1 MSTLL
6 GMAEHVVGRP
16 VAWGFAWAAAI
27 GAVLT
32 VLLTVVT
39 PYFGFLA
46 GIAGLVVLCIGLAR
60 HRTGPVTAVS
70 AGVVA
75 AVLCYLGIWLVGSIV
90 DPGEPA
96 SDSSSDGASAH
107 KLP

>member
-1 MSTLL
+1 
-6 GMAEHVVGRP
+6 MADQVARRP
-16 VAWGFAWAAAI
+16 VTWVFALPAAI
-27 GAVLT
+27 VAVPT
-32 VLLTVVT
+32 FLLTVVT
-39 PYFGFLA
+39 PAYGFLA

-75 AVLCYLGIWLVGSIV
+75 AVVCYLGIGLVASIV

-107 KLP
+107 RLAP